1 MIEKVKLLLKNYDEE
16 LLNFCVKETEN
27 YIRNYCNIDKIPA
40 AAEGIAVEMAIHLY
54 KNFGERDVKSIRRGD
69 FSVTYE
75 GKGFEKRLSVFRKFR
90 W

>member
-16 LLNFCVKETEN
+16 LLNFCVSEAEN
-27 YIRNYCNIDKIPA
+27 YIRSYCNIESVPK
-40 AAEGIAVEMAIHLY
+40 AAEEIAVEMAIYLY
-54 KNFGERDVKSIRRGD
+54 KNFGEREVKSIRRGD

-75 GKGFEKRLSVFRKFR
+75 GTGFEKRLSAFRKFR

>member
-1 MIEKVKLLLKNYDEE
+1 MIEKVKLLLKTYDEE
-16 LLNFCVKETEN
+16 LLKFCCEETEN
-27 YIRNYCNIDKIPA
+27 YVKNYCNIDEIPENA
-40 AAEGIAVEMAIHLY
+40 MGIAVEMAVFLY

-75 GKGFEKRLSVFRKFR
+75 GESFNRRLSAFRKFR

>member
-16 LLNFCVKETEN
+16 LLKFCVSETEN
-27 YIRNYCNIDKIPA
+27 YIRNYCNIETIPES
-40 AAEGIAVEMAIHLY
+40 AEGIAIEMAVYLY
-54 KNFGERDVKSIRRGD
+54 KNFGERDVKSIKRGD

-75 GKGFEKRLSVFRKFR
+75 GRGFEKRLNLFRKFR

>member
-1 MIEKVKLLLKNYDEE
+1 MTEKVKLLLKNYDEE
-16 LLNFCVKETEN
+16 LVIFCCNEAEN
-27 YIRNYCNIDKIPA
+27 YIRNYCGIDVIPES
-40 AAEGIAVEMAIHLY
+40 AEGIAVEMAVYLY

-75 GKGFEKRLSVFRKFR
+75 GENFNRRLIPYRKFR